1 MRYVLS
7 IILILAM
14 IVSTSSCLSFF
25 NREDTT
31 QLAKDE
37 FSQYF
42 NGKNEVVLEFS
53 NELHF
58 EDHILKHDDLEFSGT
73 HINYVFYDNFIYYAS
88 EDSKNGCINFY
99 SCDLYGKNVQ
109 KIYSHFWNEGND
121 VTVISGREYSFFI
134 KSVNDDFVFI
144 DKYTVPTNV
153 YEKIDKGKKG
163 EKFDLS
169 NYQEENNSKYSIEM
183 IKKTVVNIPNVEVD
197 HFDGLL
203 ADYAK
208 IKNAGAVIKGLRAV
222 TDFEY
227 EFQMALTNKKLNPNT
242 ETVFLTTSAENMYL
256 SSSMVKQI
264 GTMGGDITDF
274 VPSVIHKKIKNR
286 SQSNSCG

>member
-14 IVSTSSCLSFF
+14 VVSVSSCLPFF
-25 NREDTT
+25 ERKDTT
-31 QLAKDE
+31 QWAKDE

-42 NGKNEVVLEFS
+42 NGKNEVVLGVI
-53 NELHF
+53 NEIHF
-58 EDHILKHDDLEFSGT
+58 EDHILKHADLEFSGT
-73 HINYVFYDNFIYYAS
+73 FINYVFYDNLIYYAS
-88 EDSKNGCINFY
+88 EDSKNSCINFY

-183 IKKTVVNIPNVEVD
+183 IKKISDENNGKFVITDLES
-197 HFDGLL
+197 GLKKTIDDEFL
-203 ADYAK
+203 KSMPYFESMQK
-208 IKNAGAVIKGLRAV
+208 FSYGPHQYVISKGHIFLNYTIGAGNGFNYSHLILEY
-222 TDFEY
+222 DFESD
-227 EFQMALTNKKLNPNT
+227 KLDYRMLAFT
-242 ETVFLTTSAENMYL
+242 HYYSV
-256 SSSMVKQI
+256 
-264 GTMGGDITDF
+264 DIFYTG
-274 VPSVIHKKIKNR
+274 K
-286 SQSNSCG
+286 

>member
-14 IVSTSSCLSFF
+14 VVSMSSCLLFF
-25 NREDTT
+25 EIKDTT
-31 QLAKDE
+31 QWAKDE

-53 NELHF
+53 NEIHF
-58 EDHILKHDDLEFSGT
+58 EDHILKHTDLEFSGT
-73 HINYVFYDNFIYYAS
+73 HINCVFYDNLIYYAS

-121 VTVISGREYSFFI
+121 VIAISGREYSFFI

-183 IKKTVVNIPNVEVD
+183 IKKISDENNGKFVITDLESGLKKTIDDEFLKSMPYFESMQKFSYGPHQYVISKGHIFLNYTIGAG
-197 HFDGLL
+197 DGFNYSHLIL
-203 ADYAK
+203 EY
-208 IKNAGAVIKGLRAV
+208 
-222 TDFEY
+222 DFESD
-227 EFQMALTNKKLNPNT
+227 KLDYRMLAFT
-242 ETVFLTTSAENMYL
+242 HDYSV
-256 SSSMVKQI
+256 
-264 GTMGGDITDF
+264 DIFYTG
-274 VPSVIHKKIKNR
+274 K
-286 SQSNSCG
+286 